1 MGLSVEPPPPGG
13 GGGGNSSDGGGGGVG
28 GKGGLTAVATT
39 TAVSVAAGPRGGHG
53 ISGPSPPPPPASA
66 RPSPPTD
73 TTAVRYAVAPMM
85 DVTDRHFRTLARLIS
100 RRAVL
105 YTEMVVDKT
114 LIHNPRLR
122 ERSLAL
128 PAVPPLVPSGGGGG
142 GPPRPPTTPE
152 GGMDPVAGAI
162 APGHD
167 GVPPPSLS
175 CPPQTQHPVVLQLG
189 GSDPEEL
196 AAAVALSLPYGYT
209 EINLNCG
216 CPSPTVAG
224 KGAFGA
230 ALMKTPSLVADAT
243 RRMAEAAEYSLPITV
258 KCRLGVDTDDS
269 YESLLRFVDTVSSAG
284 GVRHFS
290 IHARAAI
297 LNGLSPAQNRSI
309 PPLRYGH
316 VYRLAAERPNLV
328 ISLNGGV
335 KGLAAVDEHLDAGVA
350 GVMVGREV
358 MDRPWHAL
366 VGVDARVYGEVASPP
381 VSRREVLTAYAAYAE
396 AEVAGGAPIRAVV
409 KPLLGLFAGEANGKR
424 WRRAFDGGLIRKMGV
439 RDLIDTGMAVLSDAV
454 LDRRTPEVPRP
465 PPRPLGVASLD
476 APATGGGVTPSAGAP
491 VPEAPVAQEV

>member
-1 MGLSVEPPPPGG
+1 M
-13 GGGGNSSDGGGGGVG
+13 
-28 GKGGLTAVATT
+28 
-39 TAVSVAAGPRGGHG
+39 
-53 ISGPSPPPPPASA
+53 A
-66 RPSPPTD
+66 RPSPSTD

-128 PAVPPLVPSGGGGG
+128 PPVPSLVPSGGGGV
-142 GPPRPPTTPE
+142 PPRPPSTPE
-152 GGMDPVAGAI
+152 GVADPIAVGAVASAR
-162 APGHD
+162 D
-167 GVPPPSLS
+167 GVPPPPSAS
-175 CPPQTQHPVVLQLG
+175 PPQSQHPVVLQLG

-230 ALMKTPSLVADAT
+230 ALMKTPSVVAEAT
-243 RRMAEAAEYSLPITV
+243 RRMAEAADYSLPITV

-269 YESLLRFVDTVSSAG
+269 YESLLRFVDTVSAAG

-290 IHARAAI
+290 VHARAAI
-297 LNGLSPAQNRSI
+297 LGGLSPAQNRSI
-309 PPLRYGH
+309 PPLRYGY
-316 VYRLAAERPNLV
+316 VYRLAAERPDLV

-335 KGLAAVDEHLDAGVA
+335 KGLAAVSEHLDAGVA

-366 VGVDARVYGEVASPP
+366 VGVDARVYGEVGFPP
-381 VSRREVLTAYAAYAE
+381 VSRREVLAAYANYAE

-409 KPLLGLFAGEANGKR
+409 KPLLGLFAGEVNGKR
-424 WRRAFDGGLIRKMGV
+424 WRRAFDGGLIRKLGV

-454 LDRRTPEVPRP
+454 LDRRTSEVPRP
-465 PPRPLGVASLD
+465 EPRPLGLVGLE
-476 APATGGGVTPSAGAP
+476 APATGVEVTPPVGAP
-491 VPEAPVAQEV
+491 MPDAPVAQEV